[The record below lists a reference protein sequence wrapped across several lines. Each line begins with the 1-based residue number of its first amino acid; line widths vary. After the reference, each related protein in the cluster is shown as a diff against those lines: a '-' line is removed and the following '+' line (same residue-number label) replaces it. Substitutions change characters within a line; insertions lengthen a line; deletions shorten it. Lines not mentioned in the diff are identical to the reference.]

1 MTIIKK
7 TFQRIPF
14 SEKNY
19 NSITI
24 MISHQIIFIS
34 QSVFVQDVWYIFS
47 ILSNILSRKH
57 YVVQISRTRERVLYG
72 ISV

>member
-7 TFQRIPF
+7 TFQMIPF

-24 MISHQIIFIS
+24 MINHWIIIIS
-34 QSVFVQDVWYIFS
+34 QSVFVQDVWYILS
-47 ILSNILSRKH
+47 ILTNIFSRK
-57 YVVQISRTRERVLYG
+57 QIMLYKHSPE
-72 ISV
+72 IKVF